1 MIVAWAVQE
10 AAPAAGG
17 GLSGLVSF
25 LIPVLIFIAIFYFML
40 IWPQRRR
47 QKQHRELLENLK
59 RGDQVVTT
67 GGIVGT
73 VKRVD
78 KDEIVLEVEEGMS
91 LKVLKGSIMERRQ

>member
-1 MIVAWAVQE
+1 MIVAWAIQE
-10 AAPAAGG
+10 AEPAAGG
-17 GLSGLVSF
+17 GLSGLIPTILF
-25 LIPVLIFIAIFYFML
+25 LLVFIALFYFML

-59 RGDQVVTT
+59 RGDQVVTS

-78 KDEIVLEVEEGMS
+78 KDEIILEVEEGMS
-91 LKVLKGSIMERRQ
+91 LKVLKGAIVERRQ